1 MFELKTIALML
12 AVGAG
17 LFAHG
22 GSGAQGLIDE
32 IASGHHGFTAGGT
45 GDGNHSLFD
54 GGFGSGGVAF
64 LADGGSSGSHGI
76 YANDGAVSHGFT
88 AGPGSG
94 THGLSNDGRV
104 YLRSGA
110 AK

>member
-1 MFELKTIALML
+1 
-12 AVGAG
+12 
-17 LFAHG
+17 
-22 GSGAQGLIDE
+22 
-32 IASGHHGFTAGGT
+32 
-45 GDGNHSLFD
+45 
-54 GGFGSGGVAF
+54 VAF